1 MQAREVFAKRLKQ
14 LREMR
19 GLSMKALGEAIGVSA
34 NMVKKYEH
42 GQSMP
47 SGQTLARLAN
57 ALDVTLEQL
66 FRPFVY
72 TFEGARFRKRANLSA
87 KAFRR
92 IQGELA
98 DQIER
103 WMMLRTWW
111 PGEFP
116 LAPFAE
122 VGGLPERI
130 DSLEDIE
137 QVADTVRRA
146 WALGTNPIP
155 DLTDTLEMQGILVV
169 QTRMDADGRFDGLQ
183 AWADD
188 YPVVAV
194 SALWPGDRQ
203 RFTLAHELGHLL
215 LDTRLDGVDMEQT
228 ANRFAGAFLLPRDE
242 LVRHLGE
249 KRAHIEPREL
259 YLLKREFGL
268 SMAAVAYRAK
278 DTGIIDQT
286 AFARLMRLFRAN
298 GWHRQE
304 PGTPCQPEQ
313 PRLFEQLVF
322 RLLAD
327 GGISPSKAAE
337 LLGIDAHRLE
347 QLRQLGAAE
356 TDCGGE

>member
-1 MQAREVFAKRLKQ
+1 MQAREVFARRLKQ

-19 GLSMKALGEAIGVSA
+19 GLSMKALGETVGVSA

-47 SGQTLARLAN
+47 TGQTLARLAN

-72 TFEGARFRKRANLSA
+72 TFEGAQFRKRANLPVRTL
-87 KAFRR
+87 RR

-103 WMMLRTWW
+103 WMMLRAWW
-111 PGEFP
+111 PGDFP
-116 LAPFAE
+116 VAPFA
-122 VGGLPERI
+122 GIDGLPERI
-130 DSLEDIE
+130 STLEE
-137 QVADTVRRA
+137 VERVTDTVRRA

-169 QTRMDADGRFDGLQ
+169 QTRVNAEGRFDGLQ

-188 YPVVAV
+188 YPVIAV

-215 LDTRLDGVDMEQT
+215 LDTRLDGVDAEQA
-228 ANRFAGAFLLPRDE
+228 ANRFAGALLLPRDE

-249 KRAHIEPREL
+249 RRAHIEPREL

-278 DTGIIDQT
+278 DAGIIDQT
-286 AFARLMRLFRAN
+286 IFTRLMRLFRAN

-304 PGTPCQPEQ
+304 PGVPCPPEQ

-337 LLGIDAHRLE
+337 LLGIDTHQLE
-347 QLRQLGAAE
+347 QLRQLGAG
-356 TDCGGE
+356 CGDG